1 MSTTVFVA
9 GATGVIGIRLVRL
22 LRDAGYH
29 VFGTT
34 RYAAK
39 SEALEAAGATPVI
52 VDVYDADA
60 LLAQTMSIRPVIVV
74 HQLTDLPRALDP
86 SRMAGAIVAN
96 AHLRRVGTRN
106 LVAAACAAGAQ
117 RVIAQSIAWMYTPG
131 TLPHAESDPLDAQA
145 DGARGV
151 SVGGVIALEQL
162 VMGSPPLQ
170 GTVLRYGRLY
180 GGDTGADRADAP
192 AVHVDAAAHAALLA
206 VARPLAGVF
215 NIADDNDIVATD
227 KARRELGWR
236 PDFRLPD

>member
-1 MSTTVFVA
+1 MSETVFVA

-22 LRDAGYH
+22 LRDAGYR

-34 RYAAK
+34 RFAAK

-60 LLAQTMSIRPVIVV
+60 LLAQARSIRPVIVV

-86 SRMAGAIVAN
+86 SRMAEAIVAN

-106 LVAAACAAGAQ
+106 LLAAVRTAGAQ
-117 RVIAQSIAWMYTPG
+117 RVIAQSIAWMYAPG
-131 TLPHAESDPLDAQA
+131 TLPHAESDPLDAHA
-145 DGARGV
+145 DGARGI

-162 VMGSPPLQ
+162 VTGLPPLQ

-192 AVHVDAAAHAALLA
+192 AVHVDAAAYAALLA
-206 VARPLAGVF
+206 VTHPRAGTF

-227 KARRELGWR
+227 AARQKLGWR
-236 PDFRLPD
+236 PDVRLPG